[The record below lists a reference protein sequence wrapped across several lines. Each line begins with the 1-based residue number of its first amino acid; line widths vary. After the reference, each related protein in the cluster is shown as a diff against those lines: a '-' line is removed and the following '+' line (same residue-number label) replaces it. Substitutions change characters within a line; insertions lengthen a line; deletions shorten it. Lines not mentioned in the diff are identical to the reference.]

1 VFPWIYGFHWTPM
14 HIAFLTIFGGVVAVV
29 GATVIIALRRTR
41 RSLSGSALDKMKWM
55 SEFEDL
61 PLFARACRHQM
72 TGETPSRTCHRE
84 FECRKCA
91 THSLFLAKLSPE
103 LSADTPDQS
112 LYGLAMPLDRYYH
125 RGHTWVKP
133 SDDGC
138 FTVGLDD
145 LALRMIGRPDQIELP
160 AVGAEIS
167 AQGTGW
173 VMKKGNASLR
183 VLAPVD
189 GVVVEQGK
197 EDAGWY
203 LKIRPRED
211 SKTDLTHLL
220 RGTEVRPWILREIE
234 RLELTLSPAGLGFS
248 LADGGELV
256 DEMSQQAPEVDW
268 DGVWGA
274 ILLQA

>member
-14 HIAFLTIFGGVVAVV
+14 HIAFLSIFGCVVVVVA
-29 GATVIIALRRTR
+29 ATVLIALRRTR
-41 RSLSGSALDKMKWM
+41 LSLAGNSLEKLQWM

-72 TGETPSRTCHRE
+72 TGETPSRTCHKE
-84 FECRKCA
+84 FDCRKCA
-91 THSLFLAKLSPE
+91 THSQFLARLSPE
-103 LSADTPDQS
+103 LTPAMADQS

-125 RGHTWVKP
+125 RGHTWVRP
-133 SDDGC
+133 AGDGS

-145 LALRMIGRPDQIELP
+145 LALRMIGKPERVDLP
-160 AVGAEIS
+160 AVGVEIS

-183 VLAPVD
+183 VLAPMD

-197 EDAGWY
+197 EETEWY
-203 LKIRPRED
+203 LRIRPKD
-211 SKTDLTHLL
+211 GNANLTHLL

-234 RLELTLSPAGLGFS
+234 RLELALSPAGLGFS

-268 DGVWGA
+268 DGVWGS

>member
-14 HIAFLTIFGGVVAVV
+14 HIAFLTIFGCVVIVVA
-29 GATVIIALRRTR
+29 ATVVIAVRRTR
-41 RSLSGSALDKMKWM
+41 RSLSQQSVEKLQWM
-55 SEFEDL
+55 SDVKAL

-72 TGETPSRTCHRE
+72 PVETPSRTCHQE

-91 THSLFLAKLSPE
+91 THSLFLAKQSPE
-103 LSADTPDQS
+103 LAPETTDQS

-133 SDDGC
+133 EDDGC
-138 FTVGLDD
+138 YTVGLDD
-145 LALRMIGRPDQIELP
+145 LALRMIGKPEQVELP
-160 AVGAEIS
+160 APGTEIT

-173 VMKKGNASLR
+173 MMKKGKATLR
-183 VLAPVD
+183 VLAPMD
-189 GVVVEQGK
+189 GVVVAQGSD
-197 EDAGWY
+197 DAGWF
-203 LKIRPRED
+203 LRIKP
-211 SKTDLTHLL
+211 KNGKADLTHLL
-220 RGTEVRPWILREIE
+220 RGSEVRPWILREIE
-234 RLELTLSPAGLGFS
+234 RLELSLSPNGLGFS

-256 DEMSQQAPEVDW
+256 DEMSKHAPEVDW